1 MPYTKGQTPEQLK
14 DKGIP
19 RKYIDQFI
27 EVFNSVY
34 EKDKDEASAYAQAYG
49 VMTKALNKDGY
60 RQGKDKK
67 WHKITKKEAQ
77 ETDFV
82 PVPGMRRVIL
92 EAKSREEA
100 LLEGLKFTG
109 VALVDHAVSQQG
121 TGSERYYSPEFNE
134 HCLARTNEYMEQ
146 GHVVTIYNSHGSA
159 LGSMFSAG
167 PDRNPIGK
175 MEEIWR
181 DGEDILY
188 RGFISATG
196 EGQDVIR
203 LMLDG
208 IRNETSVRIYDVE
221 AETKDMESDEKEEY
235 PDQLVVM
242 REGYIG
248 GIDFCDEAG
257 IPGAGLVQI
266 LESAPRF
273 QTQEDTMLT
282 LDVLKEE
289 HPDLVSAIVAEKLG
303 VLSDLVAELKEEN
316 KTLAARPDRSG
327 ELTELQAK
335 VDELTALVT
344 EAQADLIVERAAQG
358 PLQREIV
365 AMLKEKKPEDM
376 EKAAAEYR
384 DAALNRLL
392 AEHAPDSKGKT
403 QFTDED
409 QRDDKPDLPADEDL
423 EIEGTTLHNVFA
435 DVLRSS
441 AKRQ

>member
-1 MPYTKGQTPEQLK
+1 
-14 DKGIP
+14 
-19 RKYIDQFI
+19 
-27 EVFNSVY
+27 
-34 EKDKDEASAYAQAYG
+34 
-49 VMTKALNKDGY
+49 
-60 RQGKDKK
+60 
-67 WHKITKKEAQ
+67 
-77 ETDFV
+77 
-82 PVPGMRRVIL
+82 
-92 EAKSREEA
+92 
-100 LLEGLKFTG
+100 
-109 VALVDHAVSQQG
+109 
-121 TGSERYYSPEFNE
+121 
-134 HCLARTNEYMEQ
+134 
-146 GHVVTIYNSHGSA
+146 
-159 LGSMFSAG
+159 
-167 PDRNPIGK
+167 
-175 MEEIWR
+175 
-181 DGEDILY
+181 
-188 RGFISATG
+188 
-196 EGQDVIR
+196 
-203 LMLDG
+203 
-208 IRNETSVRIYDVE
+208 
-221 AETKDMESDEKEEY
+221 
-235 PDQLVVM
+235 
-242 REGYIG
+242 
-248 GIDFCDEAG
+248 
-257 IPGAGLVQI
+257 
-266 LESAPRF
+266 
-273 QTQEDTMLT
+273 MLT